1 MKLNLPLC
9 SDTELNI
16 GDRVWG
22 EVNKNSFI
30 ALPGKGDPSRL
41 MPSKLCVPQ
50 PGGGMEKVYSSGSKR
65 A

>member
-1 MKLNLPLC
+1 MKPNLPLY

-22 EVNKNSFI
+22 QVNKNSFI

-50 PGGGMEKVYSSGSKR
+50 PGWGSEKVYSNGSKR
-65 A
+65 T

>member
-1 MKLNLPLC
+1 MKLNLPPW

-22 EVNKNSFI
+22 EVNKNGFI
-30 ALPGKGDPSRL
+30 ALPGEGARSRL
-41 MPSKLCVPQ
+41 MPSELCVPQ
-50 PGGGMEKVYSSGSKR
+50 PGGGIEKVYSSGSKR